1 MAENKSQGV
10 EAQIPLME
18 HLEELRKRILY
29 ILIILIAVFSVC
41 YWQSQF
47 FMDFITKPLVQI
59 MPEKSSMAMLKLTEG
74 FFMEL
79 KLCFMA
85 ALFFSMPFIFFHA
98 WKFIAPGLYVHEKK
112 YIVGFVISASL
123 LFFLGAGFAYY
134 FVFPFG
140 FAFFLKY
147 AQGYVIA
154 NLSIEWYLSF
164 VTKMILGFGIVFE
177 LPVFTFFLA
186 KMGIVTASMMRKYR
200 RYAVLG
206 IFIVA
211 AVMTPPDVFSQLM
224 MAGPLLLLYEMSIFI
239 AVIFGRK
246 REITEEEI
254 YE

>member
-1 MAENKSQGV
+1 MAKDKNQGV
-10 EAQIPLME
+10 ESQIPLME
-18 HLEELRKRILY
+18 HLEELRKRVIY
-29 ILIILIAVFSVC
+29 ILIIVISVFCVC

-47 FMDFITKPLVQI
+47 FMDFVTKPLVDV
-59 MPEKSSMAMLKLTEG
+59 MPEKSSMAMLKITEG

-85 ALFFSMPFIFFHA
+85 ALFFSMPFIFFHI

-112 YIVGFVISASL
+112 YVLGFVISASL
-123 LFFLGAGFAYY
+123 LFFLGSAFAYY

-140 FAFFLKY
+140 FKFFLKY

-164 VTKMILGFGIVFE
+164 VTKMVLGFGIVFE

-186 KMGIVTASMMRKYR
+186 KMGIVTADMMRKYR
-200 RYAVLG
+200 RYSILG

-211 AVMTPPDVFSQLM
+211 AVMTPPDVFSQMM
-224 MAGPLLLLYEMSIFI
+224 MAGPLLVLYELSIFI

>member
-1 MAENKSQGV
+1 MAKEKNQGV

-18 HLEELRKRILY
+18 HLEELRKRVIY
-29 ILIILIAVFSVC
+29 VLIIVIAVFSFC

-47 FMDFITKPLVQI
+47 FMDFVTKPLVDV
-59 MPEKSSMAMLKLTEG
+59 MPEKSSMAMLKITEG

-85 ALFFSMPFIFFHA
+85 ALFFSMPFIFYHI

-112 YIVGFVISASL
+112 YVMGFVISASL

-164 VTKMILGFGIVFE
+164 VTKMVLGFGIVFE

-186 KMGIVTASMMRKYR
+186 KMGIITAEMMRKYR

-224 MAGPLLLLYEMSIFI
+224 MAGPLLVLYELSIFI

-246 REITEEEI
+246 REITEDEI